1 MREWA
6 KKFQNG
12 RPSVDIAGPSCPNQ
26 NEWIDIES
34 EDDDSL
40 DIFNFQ
46 GQSGSK
52 VKQEEMCPLDKWL
65 ENWFSRT
72 ESKFESF
79 QFYESETLFSF
90 KKARR
95 MMSLMQSTL
104 EYFFG
109 LEMTEIQ

>member
-1 MREWA
+1 MCFENDMREWA

-40 DIFNFQ
+40 DIFNVQ
-46 GQSGSK
+46 GQSAAK

-72 ESKFESF
+72 ESKFE
-79 QFYESETLFSF
+79 TLSV
-90 KKARR
+90 
-95 MMSLMQSTL
+95 L
-104 EYFFG
+104 
-109 LEMTEIQ
+109 